1 VANCI
6 TIRGSFVGTRGDMA
20 EALAFAAEG
29 KVKADIELQPLS
41 AINDVFERLS
51 KGEVPSRV
59 VIDFS
64 MPAATP

>member
-1 VANCI
+1 
-6 TIRGSFVGTRGDMA
+6 MA

-41 AINDVFERLS
+41 AINKVFERLA

-59 VIDFS
+59 VLDFS
-64 MPAATP
+64 VAPV